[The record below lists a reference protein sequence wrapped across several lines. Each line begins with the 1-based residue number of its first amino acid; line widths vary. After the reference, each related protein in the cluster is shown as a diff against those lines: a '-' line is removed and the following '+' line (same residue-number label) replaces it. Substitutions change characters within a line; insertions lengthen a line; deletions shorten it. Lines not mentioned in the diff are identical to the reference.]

1 MPIIK
6 CKECIL
12 ICQNFLEF
20 TKKPEYEFWIK
31 KEKRTTKED
40 IIRLAEESAK
50 IFKFKKML
58 KLELKSTLTA
68 ISLFWRLNQKFQ
80 KDIDPL

>member
-12 ICQNFLEF
+12 ICLNFLEF
-20 TKKPEYEFWIK
+20 TKKPEYSYWIQ
-31 KEKRTTKED
+31 KEKRTVKDD

-50 IFKFKKML
+50 IFKNNKML
-58 KLELKSTLTA
+58 KL
-68 ISLFWRLNQKFQ
+68 
-80 KDIDPL
+80 